1 MRKLLPSILTLL
13 ILSAVPSQSV
23 LAQENFCETGKPH
36 AIDLWFDKAMDKTGG
51 VTANIRDVQGEAYSR
66 WDKEL
71 NRVYGELLKKFN
83 DEDKKRLREAQRA
96 WLKFL
101 DAESDLLWAEAL
113 YGGTGGTLAPVAVS
127 DAARMI
133 VRQRVCTLLQYQKLA
148 NN

>member
-1 MRKLLPSILTLL
+1 MKRTTCLFLLLL
-13 ILSAVPSQSV
+13 CCQSV

-36 AIDLWFDKAMDKTGG
+36 AIDLWFEKAMDKTEG
-51 VTANIRDVQGEAYSR
+51 VTVNIRNVQGEAYSR

-71 NRVYGELLKKFN
+71 NRVYGELLNKFN
-83 DEDKKRLREAQRA
+83 DEDKKKLKEAQRA
-96 WLKFL
+96 WVKFR

-113 YGGTGGTLAPVAVS
+113 YGGAGGTLAPVAVS

-133 VRQRVCTLLQYQKLA
+133 VRQRVCTLVQYQKMT